1 MSDCVKFGLQFCRPP
16 SGQCWEAAT
25 SLWAGGQAACRT
37 YATEL
42 DHAVIWPDAA
52 VLLPAQRARRLDD
65 PSGTRAR
72 SQTPL
77 EQTGQ
82 LQPMIWRE
90 HVLCELTKPTT
101 QLTRLTTQPTR
112 LTTQLSWLTTRLT
125 NYYAADMTHHT
136 ADKLLHRCHDSPHS
150 WHDLLHSCHDSPH
163 DKLLHSWHDSPH
175 GWQITTQMTWLT
187 TQLTRLTTQLP

>member
-25 SLWAGGQAACRT
+25 SVWAGGQAACRT
-37 YATEL
+37 YATDL
-42 DHAVIWPDAA
+42 DHAVIWPGAA

-82 LQPMIWRE
+82 PAND
-90 HVLCELTKPTT
+90 VTG
-101 QLTRLTTQPTR
+101 TRPV
-112 LTTQLSWLTTRLT
+112 W
-125 NYYAADMTHHT
+125 ADKTHHT
-136 ADKLLHRCHDSPHS
+136 ADTTHHTADTTYYTAVMTHHPAYKLLRSWHDSPHS
-150 WHDLLHSCHDSPH
+150 WHDLPHSCHNSPHCCHDLLHSCNNSLYSWQDFGLY
-163 DKLLHSWHDSPH
+163 DILHCWHDSTH
-175 GWQITTQMTWLT
+175 GWHNL
-187 TQLTRLTTQLP
+187 L